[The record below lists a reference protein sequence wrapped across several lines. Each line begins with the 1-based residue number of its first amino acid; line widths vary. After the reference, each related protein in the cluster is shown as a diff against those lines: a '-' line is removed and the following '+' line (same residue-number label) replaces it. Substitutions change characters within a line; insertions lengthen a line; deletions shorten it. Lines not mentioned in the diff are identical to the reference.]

1 MSTATP
7 TPSSPQLP
15 PAKRMRSRSPEQAS
29 NGHASA
35 STSTAAQSAPP
46 APSAQDKQARKAEAR
61 RLRQKRKDYAKQL
74 TKTGREPI
82 EFDIEDLLG
91 VRKVTDILSEGLEHQ
106 YKFER
111 GTRLTLQIERLDAH
125 GDGLAIA
132 PERDWIIAVPHTLP
146 GEKVT
151 LEITSNERLYS
162 KAKVVEILNKSEERN
177 NELVRCKYF
186 GDCGGCQYQM
196 IDYAKQLEIKR
207 GVVERAF
214 ARFSGLN
221 PTLVPAVLPTI
232 ASPNQYNYRTKL
244 TPHFELPYEL
254 RRGRRGTTGENGE
267 KPQYSV
273 PIGFDCIGTK
283 RVMDIEECPIAT
295 RTINKAL
302 PAAKQKVRDTIESFK
317 NGATILLRDSLRT
330 YDSFAEDLLVTASHP
345 ANGQVEKELDTEV
358 VTDHKATVKER
369 VLTTKFESPA
379 GTFFQNNR
387 SILPSLLDYV
397 RDAIT
402 SSSSSAGSDERYLV
416 DAYCGSG
423 LFSLCLASLF
433 REVSGVEI
441 SSESI
446 KYATKNAELN
456 GITNA
461 KFLAGNAEDI
471 FAKIEYPAQ
480 QTTVIIDP
488 PRRGCD
494 DEFIRQLVKLGPKH
508 IVYVSCNVHTQARDV
523 GQLVAK
529 DARYKIRSVRGAD
542 LFPQTHHVEGVAVL
556 ERVDA

>member
-1 MSTATP
+1 MSTAAP
-7 TPSSPQLP
+7 CSPEQP
-15 PAKRMRSRSPEQAS
+15 PAKRMRSRLPSQPDTTRVNGAAS
-29 NGHASA
+29 S
-35 STSTAAQSAPP
+35 STS
-46 APSAQDKQARKAEAR
+46 APSCVQDKQQRKADAR
-61 RLRQKRKDYAKQL
+61 RTRQKRKDYAKQL

-82 EFDIEDLLG
+82 ELDIEELLSI
-91 VRKVTDILSEGLEHQ
+91 RKVTDILSEGLE
-106 YKFER
+106 YSDRFER
-111 GTRLTLQIERLDAH
+111 GTRLTLQIKRLDAH

-132 PERDWIIAVPHTLP
+132 PERDWLIEVL
-146 GEKVT
+146 EKSDV
-151 LEITSNERLYS
+151 R
-162 KAKVVEILNKSEERN
+162 KD
-177 NELVRCKYF
+177 ELVRCKYF

-196 IDYAKQLEIKR
+196 IDYERQLEIKR

-214 ARFSGLN
+214 ARFSGLD
-221 PTLVPAVLPTI
+221 PSLVPQVLPTI

-254 RRGRRGTTGENGE
+254 RRVRRSGIRNNANREVVEGAE
-267 KPQYSV
+267 KRQYSV
-273 PIGFDCIGTK
+273 AIGFDCIGTK

-295 RTINKAL
+295 KTINRAL
-302 PAAKQKVRDTIESFK
+302 PEAKQKVRDGIESFK

-330 YDSFAEDLLVTASHP
+330 YESFAEDQAVTQP
-345 ANGQVEKELDTEV
+345 ARGEVEKELDTQV

-387 SILPSLLDYV
+387 GILPNLLDYV
-397 RDAIT
+397 REAIV
-402 SSSSSAGSDERYLV
+402 SSSTPDRAEERYLV

-433 REVSGVEI
+433 GEVSGVEI

-456 GITNA
+456 LISNA

-471 FAKIEYPAQ
+471 FAKIQYPADK
-480 QTTVIIDP
+480 TTVIIDP

-494 DEFIRQLVKLGPKH
+494 EEFIRQLVKLGPKH
-508 IVYVSCNVHTQARDV
+508 IVYISCNVHTQARDV
-523 GQLVAK
+523 GQLIGMEAK
-529 DARYKIRSVRGAD
+529 YKIKSVRGAD

-556 ERVDA
+556 EREEA